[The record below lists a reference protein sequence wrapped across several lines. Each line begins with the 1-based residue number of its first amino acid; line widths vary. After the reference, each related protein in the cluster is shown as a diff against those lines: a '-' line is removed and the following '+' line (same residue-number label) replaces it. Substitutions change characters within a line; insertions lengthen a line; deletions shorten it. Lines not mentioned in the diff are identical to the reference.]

1 MFGKKALPI
10 GVMVMLPVVALAAL
24 GVGYGL
30 WSEVLTIEGSVMTGE
45 VDVGFTGPW
54 IEEGVDVGG
63 TYITP
68 EPGNTGADCQ
78 AEVLKSSGGDDNGF
92 NLLRI
97 TVTGAYPSYHCKV
110 GFGVENLGTV
120 PVLVYQPVPSGAV
133 EVPIVIESC
142 YADGVQVEQGQ
153 PPAECRLDIH
163 FTNDSGIDE
172 NSMYEFAY
180 TVEARQ
186 WNEPR

>member
-1 MFGKKALPI
+1 MLGKKALPI

-30 WSEVLTIEGSVMTGE
+30 WSEVLTIEGSVLTGE
-45 VDVGFTGPW
+45 VDVGFTGLW
-54 IEEGVDVGG
+54 IQEGVDVDGD
-63 TYITP
+63 YVSP
-68 EPGNTGADCQ
+68 EPWGTADCQ
-78 AEVLKSSGGDDNGF
+78 AEPLKTSGGDDNGF

-120 PVLVYQPVPSGAV
+120 PVLIYQPVPSGTV
-133 EVPIVIESC
+133 EIPIVIEWC
-142 YADGVQVEQGQ
+142 YADPVQVEQGQ
-153 PPAECRLDIH
+153 PPAECQLDIH